1 MVDRVVAVVVESS
14 ESSDQSKEEAVKV
27 AIEEIRN
34 EEPADGFDT
43 DLDQKQVKKGAII
56 VVDESQR
63 LNDLADHIDELA
75 LKGDDD
81 DQQHQNHQGTAE
93 ASGDASTSQQSTSSE
108 TEA

>member
-75 LKGDDD
+75 LKGDDE
-81 DQQHQNHQGTAE
+81 QHQNHQGTAE